1 MATKKTTKPATK
13 TAKKPRHALRTAAAQ
28 AAPPTVAEAGPH
40 PLSALAAAARVLEE
54 TQQAMNCPELI
65 EAIAARGYWSS
76 PAGKT
81 PAATLYAAITRE
93 IKTKADK
100 ARFQKAEPGRF
111 RRM

>member
-1 MATKKTTKPATK
+1 MATKKTTKAPPK
-13 TAKKPRHALRTAAAQ
+13 TAKKPRHAVRADAARAV
-28 AAPPTVAEAGPH
+28 PPKVAEAGPNN
-40 PLSALAAAARVLEE
+40 LSALAAAARVLEE

-65 EAIAARGYWSS
+65 EAMAAKGYWSS

-111 RRM
+111 RRT

>member
-1 MATKKTTKPATK
+1 MATKKTTKSPAK
-13 TAKKPRHALRTAAAQ
+13 TAKERRHAARTAAQ
-28 AAPPTVAEAGPH
+28 AVASPVAEARPR

-65 EAIAARGYWSS
+65 AAMAAKGYWTS

-81 PAATLYAAITRE
+81 PAATLHAAITRE
-93 IKTKADK
+93 IKTKADQ

-111 RRM
+111 RRA

>member
-1 MATKKTTKPATK
+1 
-13 TAKKPRHALRTAAAQ
+13 
-28 AAPPTVAEAGPH
+28 
-40 PLSALAAAARVLEE
+40 
-54 TQQAMNCPELI
+54 MNCPELI
-65 EAIAARGYWSS
+65 AAMAAKGYWSS